1 MVVVE
6 SVVADGMEPG
16 NIAYL
21 GNMVAEVVE
30 VVEAVED
37 IEVVE
42 AVEDIEVVEVDME
55 PENTAHFE
63 NNVVEVV
70 ASADVADLDPD
81 GPKVLLLQVPQPF

>member
-16 NIAYL
+16 NIVYL
-21 GNMVAEVVE
+21 GNMA
-30 VVEAVED
+30 AED